1 MIDYYK
7 FAIPA
12 IVVLIIGGM
21 ASGLLAYRFYPEKH
35 VNVNI
40 GGKCYELLHSAY
52 RKYQDLSAKNEIEI
66 LKFQLNAIGTEEEQ
80 TVVLPVTFSGTQA
93 GISDFMNR
101 YNIINIISDEPIS
114 DNTNVDKRIVQAT
127 ISKSDFQRIVNDL
140 TLKDVNP
147 LTRTVAGSIGLQPNS
162 YITPEEGK
170 KIALDSTQFLR
181 KGIQEIIV
189 SKDGVKSAECR
200 SPEQY

>member
-1 MIDYYK
+1 MVDYHK
-7 FAIPA
+7 LAIPA
-12 IVVLIIGGM
+12 IAIFAIGGII
-21 ASGLLAYRFYPEKH
+21 SFLLAYNFYPEKH

-40 GGKCYELLHSAY
+40 GGKCYELLHAAY
-52 RKYQDLSAKNEIEI
+52 RKYQDLAAKNEIEI
-66 LKFQLNAIGTEEEQ
+66 LKLQLNAIGTEEAI
-80 TVVLPVTFSGTQA
+80 LPVTFSGRQED
-93 GISDFMNR
+93 INNFKNKYD
-101 YNIINIISDEPIS
+101 INIISDEPIS
-114 DNTNVDKRIVQAT
+114 NNTNVDKRIVQAT
-127 ISKSDFQRIVNDL
+127 ISKSNFQRIVNDL

>member
-1 MIDYYK
+1 MVDYHK
-7 FAIPA
+7 LAIPA
-12 IVVLIIGGM
+12 IAIFAIGGII
-21 ASGLLAYRFYPEKH
+21 SFLLAYNFYPEKH

-40 GGKCYELLHSAY
+40 GGKCYELLHAAY
-52 RKYQDLSAKNEIEI
+52 RKYQDLAAKNEIEI
-66 LKFQLNAIGTEEEQ
+66 LKLQLNAIGTEEAI
-80 TVVLPVTFSGTQA
+80 LPVTFSGRQED
-93 GISDFMNR
+93 INNFKNKYD
-101 YNIINIISDEPIS
+101 INIISDEPIS
-114 DNTNVDKRIVQAT
+114 NNTNVDKRIVQAT
-127 ISKSDFQRIVNDL
+127 ISKSNFQRIVNDL

-181 KGIQEIIV
+181 KGIQGIIV